1 MKLMTLTII
10 MICLSTSILI
20 FDNTATITPESGTVD
35 FYGTTNSTDLS
46 EDSVTTKIWSFFKA
60 PEDWQSTDSIIYW
73 LIKIL
78 ALGLGALGI
87 YALVTKSFAP
97 DTYVFAAWFAGLL
110 GFGAI
115 PVFQLYNFLGNRLT
129 PLMCSGIATDG
140 FCFMPTIIAI
150 IFAGGLGFI
159 WVIKCINHWRT
170 GSD

>member
-97 DTYVFAAWFAGLL
+97 DTYVFAAMVCRIIRIRSNTS
-110 GFGAI
+110 I
-115 PVFQLYNFLGNRLT
+115 P
-129 PLMCSGIATDG
+129 
-140 FCFMPTIIAI
+140 II
-150 IFAGGLGFI
+150 
-159 WVIKCINHWRT
+159 
-170 GSD
+170 